1 MSLESLLSTA
11 NQYIPV
17 IGLGGVG
24 AIGIA
29 LWRGG
34 FASGQRKREVDQL
47 ILDVKTIKGQINNG
61 GLKEAIGDIQV
72 KCAGEMNELKQKV
85 TDHLNLPGHPGVTE
99 DISALKTKVEMIDKR
114 TGG

>member
-1 MSLESLLSTA
+1 MSLESLLTTA
-11 NQYIPV
+11 NQFIPV

-34 FASGQRKREVDQL
+34 FASGQRKREVDEL
-47 ILDVKTIKGQINNG
+47 IVDVKEIKKQINNG
-61 GLKEAIGDIQV
+61 GLKDAIGDIQI

-85 TDHLNLPGHPGVTE
+85 NDHLSLPGHPGVTE
-99 DISALKTKVEMIDKR
+99 DIATLKADVKNLKDKR
-114 TGG
+114 G

>member
-1 MSLESLLSTA
+1 MSLEALLTTA
-11 NQYIPV
+11 NQFIPV

-47 ILDVKTIKGQINNG
+47 IVDVKAIKGQINNG
-61 GLKEAIGDIQV
+61 GLKEAIS
-72 KCAGEMNELKQKV
+72 EMRTTCGKSMASVEQKLD
-85 TDHLNLPGHPGVTE
+85 DHIAMAGHPGVRE
-99 DISALKTKVEMIDKR
+99 DIATLKADVKNLKDKR
-114 TGG
+114 G